1 MLIGVIQKPR
11 LAEMAAVLDTL
22 DASLF
27 DALELRLD
35 ACEDLTAE
43 GLARLPLPLPAI
55 FTLRCREEGGAFQG
69 EEAVRLT
76 LLETLI
82 RLKPAYMDIEASV
95 PADRIAAIRALSPT
109 TQIILS
115 RHNFTETP
123 DALED
128 MLHTMRAQAEGVIY
142 KIATYA
148 RNSLDALRMLVFCT
162 QQRAAGIP
170 LVGICMGPDGEST
183 RILAPLVHSGLCYC
197 PVEECSAPGQ
207 IDVHSLRE
215 IYNVVGMNTDTALY
229 GLLGNPVS
237 HSIGHMHHNRLNAS
251 AGGNAVYVK
260 WRLEPEELEQ
270 GLALLHTLGV
280 RGLSVTMP
288 LKEAVLPF
296 LCGMN
301 GAVRDIGAA
310 NTLIAMPDGW
320 YGLNTDGQGAL
331 NCLPVAL
338 HGKRVVV
345 LGAGGAAKSVIY
357 EAVRQGAVV
366 RVFNRSAH
374 KRLPGDVPVY
384 PLGEVGRLRNEPYDV
399 IINALPFDAPIAFA
413 EVPFLRGTL
422 AMDCSYAKPGGQ
434 IGEFLR
440 RAAEAGCVA
449 LDGAGMYVEQAA
461 LQRGVWGLPRY

>member
-11 LAEMAAVLDTL
+11 LAEIGVVLEKL

-35 ACEDLTAE
+35 ACEDLTVE
-43 GLARLPLPLPAI
+43 GLARLFLPLPTI

-69 EEAVRLT
+69 DEAARLDA
-76 LLETLI
+76 LEDLI
-82 RLKPAYMDIEASV
+82 RLKPAYMDIESSV

-123 DALED
+123 DALD
-128 MLHTMRAQAEGVIY
+128 GVLGAMRVQAEGAIY

-162 QQRAAGIP
+162 QQREAGVQ

-183 RILAPLVHSGLCYC
+183 RILAPVVHSGLCYC

-215 IYNVVGMNTDTALY
+215 IYNIAGMNKNTDLY

-237 HSIGHMHHNRLNAS
+237 QSIGHTHHNRLNTA
-251 AGGNAVYVK
+251 AGVNAVYVK
-260 WRLEPEELEQ
+260 WRLEPAELEQ
-270 GLALLHTLGV
+270 GLALLHALGV

-310 NTLIAMPDGW
+310 NTLIAMPGGW

-338 HGKRVVV
+338 HGKRIVI
-345 LGAGGAAKSVIY
+345 LGAGGAAKSLIY

-366 RVFNRSAH
+366 RVFNRSVH

-384 PLGEVGRLRNEPYDV
+384 PLDEVGRLRNEPYDLL
-399 IINALPFDAPIAFA
+399 INALPFDALFAFA

-440 RAAEAGCVA
+440 RAGEAGCVA

-461 LQRGVWGLPRY
+461 LQRSVWGLPGQ